1 MNHQGLPANHLQL
14 TSHWSKL
21 PCMNKPAS
29 KLPRSTAKRSPCPVA
44 TTLDLVGDKWS
55 LLIIRD
61 IGIFNRHRNKDF
73 QQAKEGIPSNVL
85 AARLKSLHENGLIRK
100 IPYQDNPP
108 RYEYHLTPAGEDLLP
123 LVRELAN
130 WSVKHVSGIKLPR

>member
-1 MNHQGLPANHLQL
+1 
-14 TSHWSKL
+14 
-21 PCMNKPAS
+21 
-29 KLPRSTAKRSPCPVA
+29 
-44 TTLDLVGDKWS
+44 
-55 LLIIRD
+55 
-61 IGIFNRHRNKDF
+61 
-73 QQAKEGIPSNVL
+73 VL